1 MENRLRADRDGWIE
15 ESWMILDRVERDKDD
30 DDSDEDKADD
40 SLVDEEGHDY
50 KIGDESTQFDLGDLL
65 GPDKQSKSVIPHRF
79 YENGM
84 KTYFD
89 QFGTD
94 TNKKTREMRQPAR
107 VVVGVVEQIHAP
119 RVAGEAK
126 VYPWV
131 DSGTMGA
138 TKRAGEFDPLA
149 SAMVGVVEWRILEVV
164 WVLPMVD
171 MESGGQ
177 ISILGHGVH
186 GSGHRI
192 RMAEGFKGLEQDKDS
207 TRITGQKSRGY
218 RIK

>member
-89 QFGTD
+89 QFVKKGQD

-119 RVAGEAK
+119 RAI
-126 VYPWV
+126 
-131 DSGTMGA
+131 GA
-138 TKRAGEFDPLA
+138 ILGYRQSRAGEFDPLA

-171 MESGGQ
+171 MESGDNRTEEQ
-177 ISILGHGVH
+177 
-186 GSGHRI
+186 RI
-192 RMAEGFKGLEQDKDS
+192 QDKQDRGAENS
-207 TRITGQKSRGY
+207 VGSIGVKKSP
-218 RIK
+218 IKARKGDQEE